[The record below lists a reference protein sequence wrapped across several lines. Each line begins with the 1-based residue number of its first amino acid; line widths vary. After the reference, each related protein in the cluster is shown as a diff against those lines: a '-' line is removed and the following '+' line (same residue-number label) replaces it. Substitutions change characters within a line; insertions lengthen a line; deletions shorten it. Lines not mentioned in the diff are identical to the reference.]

1 MMSGSSRSALRS
13 ALLNDN
19 VCGPTSRWLIRHFL
33 LSCTNSIGSSTARMW
48 PNSLSL
54 MSWTRM
60 KGGSRGDRCRSEAL
74 FLTTKGRSSEMAIYN
89 SPTKARQD
97 GACRWPRCGSKR
109 LAAFDAYIEICKTIM
124 TTIASR
130 LQAVKARISEAARA
144 AGRAPGEI
152 TLVAVSKTFPPQS
165 IAEAYA
171 AGQQAFGE
179 NYAQEGI
186 EKITTLFDL
195 LRQRNA
201 SPERPLLWHVAL
213 PNQDDERTPGDVRP
227 SAGVTSPEGPLLRPM

>member
-1 MMSGSSRSALRS
+1 MGVRR
-13 ALLNDN
+13 
-19 VCGPTSRWLIRHFL
+19 
-33 LSCTNSIGSSTARMW
+33 
-48 PNSLSL
+48 
-54 MSWTRM
+54 
-60 KGGSRGDRCRSEAL
+60 
-74 FLTTKGRSSEMAIYN
+74 
-89 SPTKARQD
+89 
-97 GACRWPRCGSKR
+97 ACRWPRCGSKR

-186 EKITTLFDL
+186 EKIATLFDL
-195 LRQRNA
+195 LRRRTA
-201 SPERPLLWHVAL
+201 SPEEIEKRRNFQIGRAHV
-213 PNQDDERTPGDVRP
+213 
-227 SAGVTSPEGPLLRPM
+227 